1 MSVSLSGQSP
11 TNTYLSEDRDTVD
24 IKNVTVKFQID
35 ESQFV
40 ANTYNN
46 SLFMHEIK
54 ADFAEKF
61 CIDAKYL
68 TFRQQGDEFPLNDET
83 VLHDAHSNE
92 FGIVEIKVE
101 LSEDAVD
108 QGIQLDSQLYYA
120 SFVLNDVIT
129 VHVPAT
135 MRRDGCA
142 KNLLVEIENR
152 AIVKPFIGGYVHKK
166 TGVEYHDAFSQTGP
180 TDDQISKLQD
190 KLTRDTQTVEVA
202 VTAADTNLDHA
213 VQVYG
218 DAKKFTYEPSR
229 HEGYEIIAEAY
240 ETFEEKQKKMDL
252 ERKVRLIQRNF
263 RRYLLEQLIKVRN
276 IYEKRDQIY
285 RFSFLR
291 KALLN
296 GAPQ

>member
-11 TNTYLSEDRDTVD
+11 TNTYLSDTDRDTVD

-35 ESQFV
+35 EVQFV

-54 ADFAEKF
+54 TDIAEKF
-61 CIDAKYL
+61 CVDPKYL
-68 TFRQQGDEFPLNDET
+68 SFRQQGEEYPLNDET
-83 VLHDAHSNE
+83 ILHDAHSNE
-92 FGIVEIKVE
+92 FGVVEIKIE
-101 LSEDAVD
+101 LSEDAVE

-129 VHVPAT
+129 VHVPAS
-135 MRRDGCA
+135 MSRDGCP

-166 TGVEYHDAFSQTGP
+166 TGLEYHDAFSQTGP
-180 TDDQISKLQD
+180 SDDQISKLQE
-190 KLTRDTQTVEVA
+190 KLSRDTQTVEVA

-218 DAKKFTYEPSR
+218 DAKKFTYEPAL
-229 HEGYEIIAEAY
+229 EEYEIIPEAY
-240 ETFEEKQKKMDL
+240 ETFEEKQKKMDVD
-252 ERKVRLIQRNF
+252 RKVRLIQRNL
-263 RRYLLEQLIKVRN
+263 RRYLLEQFIKVT
-276 IYEKRDQIY
+276 
-285 RFSFLR
+285 
-291 KALLN
+291 
-296 GAPQ
+296 

>member
-11 TNTYLSEDRDTVD
+11 TNTYLSDTDRDTVD

-35 ESQFV
+35 EVQFV

-54 ADFAEKF
+54 TDIAEKF
-61 CIDAKYL
+61 CVDPKYL
-68 TFRQQGDEFPLNDET
+68 SFRQQGEEYPLNDET
-83 VLHDAHSNE
+83 ILHDAHSNE
-92 FGIVEIKVE
+92 FGVVEIKIE
-101 LSEDAVD
+101 LSEDAVE

-129 VHVPAT
+129 VHVPAS
-135 MRRDGCA
+135 MSRDGCP

-166 TGVEYHDAFSQTGP
+166 TGLEYHDAFSQTGP
-180 TDDQISKLQD
+180 SDDQISKLQE
-190 KLTRDTQTVEVA
+190 KLSRDTQTVEVA

-218 DAKKFTYEPSR
+218 DAKKFTYEPAL
-229 HEGYEIIAEAY
+229 EEYEIIPEAY

-252 ERKVRLIQRNF
+252 DRKVRLIQRNL
-263 RRYLLEQLIKVRN
+263 RRYLLEQFIKVT
-276 IYEKRDQIY
+276 
-285 RFSFLR
+285 
-291 KALLN
+291 
-296 GAPQ
+296 